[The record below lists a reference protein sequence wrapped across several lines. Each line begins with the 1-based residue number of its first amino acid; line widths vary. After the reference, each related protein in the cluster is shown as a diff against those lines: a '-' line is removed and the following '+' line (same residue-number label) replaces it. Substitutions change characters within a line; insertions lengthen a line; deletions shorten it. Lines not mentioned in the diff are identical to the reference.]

1 MMFFNLHMYLKLYR
15 CDHLHACLY
24 ILFYPF
30 KIEDAMEV
38 KFNCLAPGMKVTTRV
53 MKVKWFS
60 VLMLLNFRLEIEWNT

>member
-60 VLMLLNFRLEIEWNT
+60 V